1 MNYDFIENDTV
12 ALEDLEDYWFE
23 SPEWEQE
30 YHASLADLE
39 SWEWEEVEQTQV
51 ALLRGVWS
59 FGRYPRKVCHY
70 GRWGSGAPRPS
81 VGGSLQNSLG
91 FIKVCA

>member
-30 YHASLADLE
+30 YHASLEDLE
-39 SWEWEEVEQTQV
+39 SWEWEEVT
-51 ALLRGVWS
+51 
-59 FGRYPRKVCHY
+59 
-70 GRWGSGAPRPS
+70 
-81 VGGSLQNSLG
+81 
-91 FIKVCA
+91 